1 MTPFVGRRREA
12 ARIRAVLEANR
23 NVVLTG
29 PFGIGR
35 TALARHAARTMAEHF
50 RFVFLDG
57 DRSPAR
63 LCRDLIEGLFGP
75 GGRPGEALSY
85 RAARR
90 QIAARIPTDARRHVV
105 VLDDIA
111 TISHPKLELL
121 RFLVGLGR
129 LRFLVV
135 VEAFL
140 PVADMVR
147 LRSVLVAATLLRL
160 GPLALRDVERYFEER
175 AGALRLPWTRAQVH
189 GFAQAAHGF
198 PAGMRD
204 ILARAVRNV

>member
-12 ARIRAVLEANR
+12 ARIRAALETDQ

-29 PFGIGR
+29 PYGIGR
-35 TALARHAARTMAEHF
+35 TALARHAARTMAKHF

-63 LCRDLIEGLFGP
+63 LCRDLVEGLFGP
-75 GGRPGEALSY
+75 GRRPGERLSY

-90 QIAARIPTDARRHVV
+90 QIATRIPTDARRHVV

-111 TISHPKLELL
+111 TISHAKLELL
-121 RFLVGLGR
+121 RFLVGPGR

-140 PVADMVR
+140 PAADMVR
-147 LRSVLVAATLLRL
+147 LRSVLLAETLVRL
-160 GPLALRDVERYFEER
+160 GPLALRDVERYLEER
-175 AGALRLPWTRAQVH
+175 ARALRLPLTPAQVH
-189 GFAQAAHGF
+189 GLAQAAHGF

-204 ILARAVRNV
+204 ILASTVRNV